1 MGTTV
6 QYGQSKKQVID
17 SIVSKHDILDYR
29 VVGNHLWALAKN
41 DKNKHYILLVLI
53 SVHKP
58 NGIGTKFL
66 DELMGPYY
74 YDCPLSLLKRSDFAE
89 QNKEWHDDVRQ
100 HHENKKKRAT
110 FIKNLKVG
118 QVVSLEGRTIPNL
131 TIYCL
136 NPLKGTYNGYPY
148 KVPRTAIK
156 VE

>member
-17 SIVSKHDILDYR
+17 NIVSKHDIIDYR
-29 VVGNHLWALAKN
+29 VVGSHLWALAKN

-66 DELMGPYY
+66 DELMVPYY
-74 YDCPLSLLKRSDFAE
+74 YDCPLSLLKRSDYSQ

-100 HHENKKKRAT
+100 HHETKKKRAT

-118 QVVSLEGRTIPNL
+118 QVVPLEKRTIPHL
-131 TIYCL
+131 TVCSL
-136 NPLKGTYNGYPY
+136 NPLTGTYQGNRY
-148 KVPRTAIK
+148 KLPTSAIK